1 MPQSSAGRLEAHER
15 AKRRSRPS
23 AGGRRSLGE
32 DRRPLFFFLYPVR
45 GNPPSPWLRSEGD
58 FPISGAPMSPASEP
72 GNFLHEVD
80 SLIGDLV
87 RRFDAIDPDEL
98 EAETSEGVLKLTFAD
113 GSKCVLNRQTAA
125 QQVWL
130 AEGASAWHFNYEPA
144 ARRWIDT
151 KGRGELRAIL
161 GDVL

>member
-1 MPQSSAGRLEAHER
+1 
-15 AKRRSRPS
+15 
-23 AGGRRSLGE
+23 
-32 DRRPLFFFLYPVR
+32 
-45 GNPPSPWLRSEGD
+45 
-58 FPISGAPMSPASEP
+58 MSPTSEP

-130 AEGASAWHFNYEPA
+130 AEGASAWHFNYEQA
-144 ARRWIDT
+144 ARRWVDS
-151 KGRGELRAIL
+151 KGRGDLRAIL
-161 GDVL
+161 GDILTRRLGRRIALG